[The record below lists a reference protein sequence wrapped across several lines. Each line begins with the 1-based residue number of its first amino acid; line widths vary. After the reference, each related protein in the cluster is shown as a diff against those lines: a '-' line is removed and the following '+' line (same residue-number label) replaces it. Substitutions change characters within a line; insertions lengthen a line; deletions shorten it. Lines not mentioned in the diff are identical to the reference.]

1 VPHRECREGVFST
14 LYVEDLLEEKCQERA
29 GMAGS
34 PWCALL
40 LAGEGDVSPLF
51 FLSFFLCISASPK
64 IESSV
69 ASGSALEICLPHLLS
84 VKLCSSDVCF
94 ICKDGALY

>member
-1 VPHRECREGVFST
+1 MSREGRNGCFP
-14 LYVEDLLEEKCQERA
+14 LLCSFA
-29 GMAGS
+29 GWGRGS
-34 PWCALL
+34 QPSL
-40 LAGEGDVSPLF
+40 
-51 FLSFFLCISASPK
+51 LSFFLCISASPK